1 MTMTLFPRT
10 STGARALPL
19 GTRPTER
26 QELFAGYVAG
36 YAAGR
41 LGVEA
46 LRIGP
51 ATELLGVRVNL
62 WVSAMTLLAAITVTV
77 SPSRATGTPATPNR
91 SWAS

>member
-19 GTRPTER
+19 GTIPTER
-26 QELFAGYVAG
+26 QELFAGCMAG

-46 LRIGP
+46 LRTDP

-62 WVSAMTLLAAITVTV
+62 WVSATTLLTATAVTV
-77 SPSRATGTPATPNR
+77 SPTRATGTPATPNR